1 MLRLST
7 FEFDKKKTFLIMR
20 CDMKVI
26 KIYTHYTFE
35 QNRFKRD
42 FVTMD
47 QNRKQNAKNA
57 IEKDFYKLLN
67 NANFGLHYRNNVNNV
82 KFVPIIDEISE
93 ISVLKKY
100 YDLYDLKISSF
111 VTSNLSEQE
120 IEHNFQQQFFQVK
133 HDNPFRNARITA
145 LESQNREDL
154 DALGA
159 LKKKERRCKKKEP
172 KLPTSKQ
179 NWKKLSKIKKIKS

>member
-1 MLRLST
+1 
-7 FEFDKKKTFLIMR
+7 
-20 CDMKVI
+20 
-26 KIYTHYTFE
+26 
-35 QNRFKRD
+35 
-42 FVTMD
+42 MD

-67 NANFGLHYRNNVNNV
+67 NANFGLHYRNNVNNI

-93 ISVLKKY
+93 ISVLKNY
-100 YDLYDLKISSF
+100 YDLYDLKISNF

-159 LKKKERRCKKKEP
+159 LKKKERRCKKKNP
-172 KLPTSKQ
+172 NCQRRSKTGRNFQ
-179 NWKKLSKIKKIKS
+179 K